1 MLVSSSARPAQASES
16 AYASRIAA
24 ELSALGID
32 AAYAGARGLVLQPE
46 AEQLVVARTLSDGR
60 ELRLTSETA
69 TAWAAM
75 RDAAAA
81 ADLTLLL
88 ISGFRSV
95 THQRDILRRKLDA
108 GVTLEAILSVNAAP
122 GYSEHHTGRAIDVGT
137 PGCPP
142 LSEAFETTGAF
153 AWLNRH
159 AADYGF
165 RLSYPRGNRHGVI
178 YEPWH
183 WFHLGTALT
192 GQPD

>member
-1 MLVSSSARPAQASES
+1 MRVSSFPEPTPATENG
-16 AYASRIAA
+16 YASRIAA

-32 AAYAGARGLVLQPE
+32 PAYAGARGLVLQPE
-46 AEQLVVARTLSDGR
+46 ADQLVVARTLSDGR
-60 ELRLTSETA
+60 ELRLSPETA
-69 TAWAAM
+69 SAWAAM

-108 GVTLEAILSVNAAP
+108 GGNLDAILSVNAAP

-142 LSEAFETTGAF
+142 LSELFETTGAF

-165 RLSYPRGNRHGVI
+165 RLSYPRGNPHGVI

-183 WFHLGTALT
+183 WFHLGIALT
-192 GQPD
+192 GRPD